1 MNGKVIDMKLKTT
14 LNGRSFE
21 FKDIKDVLAKANEPK
36 SADRFQGI
44 AAATMTERV
53 AAKVVLS
60 ELTVGDLVENPTIPY
75 EKDEVT
81 RVNIDGLSRPAYESF
96 KNMTIG
102 ALREWILDNKTTC
115 DDLRRSHLAF
125 TGEVAAA
132 VAKLMSAMDLVY
144 AASKI
149 HTVTTC
155 STTIGIPGT
164 LSYRCQTNSS
174 TDDPETIVLGL
185 MEGVSYGCGDAC
197 LGINPVADT
206 VDGTRRIADA
216 VYRFMQ
222 LNGIPTQLTVLSH
235 ITTQMAAVKAGAPLY
250 MFFQSI
256 AGTQAANDN
265 FGVGRALL
273 EEAYQ
278 LAREQAL
285 GAGPNLLYF
294 ETGQGSEV
302 SIGADN
308 GVDEMTLEARTYGFG
323 RFFRPFMVNNV
334 SGFIGPETLYD
345 GKEMIRANLEDHFM
359 GKLLGLPMGMA
370 PCYTNHTSITQDDQ
384 EMATMLLNAAGA
396 NYYMGVPVGDDV
408 MLSYQDTSFHDDAAL
423 RELSHR
429 TPAPE
434 FHKWMMKLGLMDERG
449 VLTERAGDGS
459 IFLK

>member
-1 MNGKVIDMKLKTT
+1 MKLKTT
-14 LNGRSFE
+14 LNGKTFE

-44 AAATMTERV
+44 AAETATERV
-53 AAKVVLS
+53 AAKIVLS
-60 ELTVGDLVENPTIPY
+60 ELTVGDLTENPTVPY
-75 EKDEVT
+75 DEDEVT
-81 RVNIDGLSRPAYESF
+81 RVNIDGLNLRAYNAK
-96 KNMTIG
+96 KNMTLG
-102 ALREWILDNKTTC
+102 ELREWILDHKTTGE
-115 DDLRRSHLAF
+115 DLERASRAF
-125 TGEVAAA
+125 TGEVAAG

-144 AASKI
+144 GASKI
-149 HTVTTC
+149 HRVTRC
-155 STTIGIPGT
+155 RTTIGLPGT
-164 LSYRCQTNSS
+164 LSYRCQTNSA

-185 MEGVSYGCGDAC
+185 MEGVSYGSGDAC
-197 LGINPVADT
+197 LGINPVEDN
-206 VDGTRRIADA
+206 VESTRRIADA
-216 VYRFMQ
+216 VFKFMDD
-222 LNGIPTQLTVLSH
+222 NEIPTQLTVLSH
-235 ITTQMAAVKAGAPLY
+235 ITTQMEAMRKGAPLS
-250 MFFQSI
+250 MLFQSI

-265 FGVGRALL
+265 FGVNRALL
-273 EEAYQ
+273 EEAYA
-278 LAREQAL
+278 LAQHEAL
-285 GAGPNLLYF
+285 SSGPNFLYF

-302 SIGADN
+302 SINADC

-408 MLSYQDTSFHDDAAL
+408 MLSYQDTSFHDDATL

-429 TPAPE
+429 LPAPE
-434 FHKWMMKLGLMDERG
+434 FHQWMMKKGLMDEKG
-449 VLTERAGDGS
+449 VLTALAGDGS